1 MKKFLLSFLFF
12 SLTLGVSFGQRL
24 PYFTHHL
31 INPYIYN
38 PAFAGYDKM
47 AAVYLTHRQQWLGV
61 EGAPVSTHLSF
72 HSPVGNVNPISVGGD
87 VVHDRLG
94 VLRHSAVKLTAAY
107 MLPLAVEKEHYLK
120 FGLSGGVGLYQYD
133 LQDADIGSDARLL
146 EIAQNTTFLDAR
158 FGLLYRYERFTLGAS
173 VPSLLS
179 PPTGATRESGGVT
192 FDKFSYLI
200 ASANYR
206 FLLSAEKNTVF
217 EPTVLFHYNRDIESQ
232 VEALGRFIFNQSF
245 WVGGGYQQQSGIAGL
260 IGFKMKN
267 LKFGYHY
274 GIGGNELAGYST
286 GTHEVQ
292 LGLLIGKKKAELK
305 RKPRLTTQDDSD
317 IVPDAAFKKLKKR
330 KRKKEKGAP
339 EPQPI
344 VSPEEKSKSFDD
356 DTFKEVEQGIILSPT
371 ENQPTG
377 SEEPP
382 VQKEKTNEENSQE
395 NTTPTSPSAQTEQN
409 KEVRLTKVKKMR
421 SDHPLEMKQGS
432 YVIAGTFSEERNAR
446 KLAQQLSD
454 DGYGVKVGYH
464 SEKGYYYV
472 SLFASEDLEQVKS
485 NLKGARSDKRL
496 EKAWIMVVE

>member
-12 SLTLGVSFGQRL
+12 SVTLGVSFGQRL
-24 PYFTHHL
+24 PYFTHHI

-47 AAVYLTHRQQWLGV
+47 AAVYLTHRQQWLGI

-87 VVHDRLG
+87 IIHDRLG

-107 MLPLAVEKEHYLK
+107 MVPLAVEKEHYLK
-120 FGLSGGVGLYQYD
+120 FGLSAGVGMYQYD
-133 LQDADIGSDARLL
+133 LQDANIGSDARLL
-146 EIAQNTTFLDAR
+146 EIAQNTTFPDAR
-158 FGLLYRYERFTLGAS
+158 FGLLYRYEGFALGAS
-173 VPSLLS
+173 IPHLLS

-192 FDKFSYLI
+192 FDKFSYLL

-206 FLLSAEKNTVF
+206 FLLNAEKNTTF
-217 EPTVLFHYNRDIESQ
+217 EPTVLFHYNRDIKSQ
-232 VEALGRFIFNQSF
+232 VEALGRFTFNQSF

-317 IVPDAAFKKLKKR
+317 VVPDAAFKKLKKR
-330 KRKKEKGAP
+330 KRKKGQAAP
-339 EPQPI
+339 EPKPI
-344 VSPEEKSKSFDD
+344 ISPEEKSKSFDD

-371 ENQPTG
+371 ENQPAG

-382 VQKEKTNEENSQE
+382 VQKEKTNEENA
-395 NTTPTSPSAQTEQN
+395 TPLPPSTQTDQN

-446 KLAQQLSD
+446 KLAQQLSN

-472 SLFASEDLEQVKS
+472 SLFASEDLEQVKN
-485 NLKGARSDKRL
+485 NLKGARADKRL